1 MTSKHVRIVLAVSA
15 GSALVLVVP
24 PSLAAADSGAA
35 TFTTKLSGAKVF
47 PGPGDPD
54 GSGEFTA
61 ITTKRTLC
69 YTLSTKR
76 IGMAMMAHLHA
87 GKHDEAGPHVAMLMT
102 PDEDGVAECV
112 TAVPDDEDTEDALS
126 ESELASIAAHP
137 KRYYVNVHSMDYPDG
152 AVRGQL
158 HRR

>member
-1 MTSKHVRIVLAVSA
+1 MTSKRVRIALAVSA
-15 GSALVLVVP
+15 GSALVLAVP

-35 TFTTKLSGAKVF
+35 IFTTKLSGAKVF

-54 GSGEFTA
+54 GAGQFTA
-61 ITTKRTLC
+61 TSTRNTFC
-69 YTLSTKR
+69 YTLTTKR

-87 GKHDEAGPHVAMLMT
+87 GKHGQAGPHVAMLMT
-102 PDEDGVAECV
+102 PDEDGVAECL
-112 TAVPDDEDTEDALS
+112 TAVPDDEDTDDALS
-126 ESELASIAAHP
+126 VSELAAIAAHP

-152 AVRGQL
+152 AVRGQV